1 MEYRLAGSQDTIKLA
16 ELRWVHKNEDE
27 PLVVGAPFDAA
38 GREDYIRSCSDFLNQ
53 ALQEEF
59 SCWVAVENKV
69 IVSHIY
75 IVKVRKVPKPGK
87 LDGVWGY
94 VTAVYTVPEY
104 RNKGIGSALMDKV
117 KAWSRENGLEH
128 LIVWPS
134 EPSVPFYERAGF
146 SSENDVLELP
156 LKVENSS
163 DITYTT
169 V

>member
-1 MEYRLAGSQDTIKLA
+1 MMEYRLADSQDTGRLA

-27 PLVVGAPFDAA
+27 PLDEGAPFDAA
-38 GREDYIRSCSDFLNQ
+38 GREGYIRTCSDFLKQ

-75 IVKVRKVPKPGK
+75 VAKVRKVPKPGK

-117 KAWSRENGLEH
+117 KTWSREKGLEH

-146 SSENDVLELP
+146 SGETDVLELP
-156 LKVENSS
+156 L
-163 DITYTT
+163 
-169 V
+169 